1 MHKTYQVEHDF
12 LKARNLMNTPRDTLD
27 GSTAISKNRIRVL
40 PLVLIGAYASI
51 LIATLMDAMHG
62 RNLIATSSLLSV
74 GGAALVLVHC
84 SRFLVP
90 LETIDDWLWQLAR
103 CSALAGLAG
112 VFIGLA
118 MMTLGAGTFEA
129 MTRGLS
135 FAAFSVLYGIL
146 VAMPASCAV
155 LLGREN

>member
-1 MHKTYQVEHDF
+1 M
-12 LKARNLMNTPRDTLD
+12 KALNLMTEPRDTIDTPAHDD
-27 GSTAISKNRIRVL
+27 GPSMTRMRVL
-40 PLVLIGAYASI
+40 PMVLIGAYASI

-112 VFIGLA
+112 VLIGLG
-118 MMTLGAGTFEA
+118 MVTFGAGTFEA

-146 VAMPASCAV
+146 VALPAGCAV
-155 LLGREN
+155 LLGGED